1 MAKVPEYHTTEPET
15 PEVYHD
21 DDDCPRGQSIKPE
34 NLALGTDG
42 RDLCSWCE
50 DH

>member
-1 MAKVPEYHTTEPET
+1 MSKVPAYHTTEPET

-21 DDDCPRGQSIKPE
+21 DSACPRGQSIKAE
-34 NLALGTDG
+34 HLAYGTDG
-42 RDLCSWCE
+42 RRLCSWCA